1 MSCHYDVISGVYL
14 NYSLCLY
21 PRSQI
26 EIIQDRVQKLTQ
38 EFEETLCG
46 RSGRGYL
53 TLLCIG
59 FEAHHQSHTP
69 AKARDYMMDRE
80 IELRK
85 IQKALEKYRR
95 MVEEIDGIGM
105 DEEWNRIDEVVGR
118 VCQVVDWIDDVIWN
132 AMVDPVD
139 MVMKFR
145 AGELQFQIE
154 SA

>member
-1 MSCHYDVISGVYL
+1 LRLIT
-14 NYSLCLY
+14 SL
-21 PRSQI
+21 
-26 EIIQDRVQKLTQ
+26 K
-38 EFEETLCG
+38 
-46 RSGRGYL
+46 
-53 TLLCIG
+53 
-59 FEAHHQSHTP
+59 
-69 AKARDYMMDRE
+69 DYVMDRE

-95 MVEEIDGIGM
+95 MVEEIDGIGI

-118 VCQVVDWIDDVIWN
+118 VCQAVDWIDDVIWN
-132 AMVDPVD
+132 TMVDPAD